1 MSDCTFTHMN
11 RPTLSTAEIR
21 KPVVAAAAVQEFARG
36 GYHGT
41 TIADVA
47 RTAKISPAYVIKLF
61 PTKERLFVT
70 ALERCFDLVVDSL
83 AKGADEAEDQS
94 PDGVLFAMGGA
105 YAHLIADKTLLMLQ
119 VHAQSVAEL
128 PEIGGALRAGIQQV
142 VEFAKSRSRAS
153 DEAVQRFIAYGQL
166 CHLIVTAQ
174 VEDLP
179 DAWAHV
185 LTDGIRH
192 PG

>member
-1 MSDCTFTHMN
+1 MN
-11 RPTLSTAEIR
+11 RTTLSTAELR

-47 RTAKISPAYVIKLF
+47 RAAKISPAYVAKLF

-70 ALERCFDLVVDSL
+70 ALEACFDQIVEAL
-83 AKGADEAEDQS
+83 AAGADRAEDQS
-94 PDGVLFAMGGA
+94 SDGILAAMGDA
-105 YAHLIADKTLLMLQ
+105 YAHLIVDRTLLMLQ

-128 PEIGGALRAGIQQV
+128 PEIGQALRAGLQQV
-142 VEFAKSRSRAS
+142 VEFAQSRSHAS
-153 DEAVQRFIAYGQL
+153 GDAVQRFIAYGQL

-174 VEDLP
+174 VDDLP
-179 DAWAHV
+179 DAWARL
-185 LTDGIRH
+185 LTEGIRH
-192 PG
+192 PT

>member
-1 MSDCTFTHMN
+1 MN
-11 RPTLSTAEIR
+11 RTTLSTAELR
-21 KPVVAAAAVQEFARG
+21 KPVVASAAVREFARG

-47 RTAKISPAYVIKLF
+47 RAAKISPAYVVKLF

-70 ALERCFDLVVDSL
+70 ALETCFDQVVEAL
-83 AKGADEAEDQS
+83 AAGADRAEDPS
-94 PDGVLFAMGGA
+94 PDGVLFAMGDA
-105 YAHLIADKTLLMLQ
+105 YARLISDRTLLMLQ
-119 VHAQSVAEL
+119 VHAQSVADL
-128 PEIGGALRAGIQQV
+128 PEIGQALRAGLHQV
-142 VEFAKSRSRAS
+142 VDYAQSRSRAS
-153 DEAVQRFIAYGQL
+153 DEAVQRFVAYGQL

-174 VEDLP
+174 ISEAP
-179 DAWAHV
+179 EAWARL